1 VLLWLWLKA
10 QPAQGR
16 DLNLACTHR
25 HLNFARCSICN
36 CILRC
41 YVTTLAQEF
50 ADSCLSHVTVL
61 AVSGLQKAVTAHQV
75 LVQVAAA
82 QRRASAASIRSN
94 CQSTCRTE

>member
-1 VLLWLWLKA
+1 MLLRLWLKT
-10 QPAQGR
+10 QPAQGG

-25 HLNFARCSICN
+25 HLNFARCSMCN
-36 CILRC
+36 CILR
-41 YVTTLAQEF
+41 YHVTTLAQEF

-82 QRRASAASIRSN
+82 QRHANAATIR
-94 CQSTCRTE
+94 